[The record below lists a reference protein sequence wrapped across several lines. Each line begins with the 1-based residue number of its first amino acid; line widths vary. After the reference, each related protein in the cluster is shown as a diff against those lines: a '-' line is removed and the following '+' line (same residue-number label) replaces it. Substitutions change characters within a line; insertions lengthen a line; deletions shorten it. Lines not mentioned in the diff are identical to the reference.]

1 MVYNFHVMLQV
12 VAQSASDTTFSGTFE
27 LQLLSM
33 TFECSFSFTKG
44 QGATFDAKPQQGK
57 FTLKYDPPSIE
68 GATATVEVDII
79 VTP

>member
-1 MVYNFHVMLQV
+1 MV
-12 VAQSASDTTFSGTFE
+12 AASASDTTFQGTFE
-27 LQLLSM
+27 LQLMSM

-44 QGATFDAKPQQGK
+44 QGAKFEASPQEGK

-68 GATATVEVDII
+68 GSVATLEMDII